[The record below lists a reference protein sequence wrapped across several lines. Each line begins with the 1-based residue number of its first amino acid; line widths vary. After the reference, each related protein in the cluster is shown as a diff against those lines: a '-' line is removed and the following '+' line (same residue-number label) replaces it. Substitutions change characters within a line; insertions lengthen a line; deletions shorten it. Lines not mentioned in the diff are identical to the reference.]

1 MVTWRD
7 IKIPLFCSFL
17 HQQLY
22 MARRPAGVVDFD
34 TMAVEWCKYV
44 NARTIWPKLSAQL
57 RSYYRRW
64 VVNMCVREAT
74 RQAAEGK
81 IALAPFNEATATA
94 LRARG
99 APPPVIAASTQLAP
113 AAEGAQAPDAVPQIA
128 GGAVLG
134 LLRRSQHTASQ
145 EEERAKTVAP
155 MPGCFEIGASDGD
168 DLHGQVELGKMRG
181 EGGGGSGGGD
191 GNLVQIVKYGG
202 I

>member
-1 MVTWRD
+1 
-7 IKIPLFCSFL
+7 
-17 HQQLY
+17 
-22 MARRPAGVVDFD
+22 
-34 TMAVEWCKYV
+34 
-44 NARTIWPKLSAQL
+44 
-57 RSYYRRW
+57 
-64 VVNMCVREAT
+64 MCVREAT

-191 GNLVQIVKYGG
+191 GDLVQIGKKWRNLVDHCAGARRKCLVLASATSARPHAPCASPETHLLALRRAGRSAPES
-202 I
+202 